1 MIKELNN
8 YFKNEIR
15 IHQIL
20 KQEPILVDDGFY
32 QSHPLLKHN
41 SKLIEK
47 ELKTNDLHGVLIN
60 DLAFSPD
67 PTILKFK
74 KIHFSEIVALRQL
87 GERPHELTANVIAID
102 SDKKTI
108 ILHQRS
114 IKSHLYPGTLS
125 IVGGGFLP
133 QDELNSNDRLSLKLT
148 AIREFHEE
156 TQLNILTT
164 NDTKLL
170 LTEELTTGAIQ
181 LNYLGVTVHTDF
193 NDAINA
199 EGEVKFVAFN
209 QLNALLEENNNIK
222 WAPLGKCCVLAW
234 LALGAPG
241 TIHEKFNGV
250 SAVNLYRKLIS

>member
-1 MIKELNN
+1 MINRLND

-32 QSHPLLKHN
+32 QDHPLLEHH
-41 SKLIEK
+41 SRLIEK

-60 DLAFSPD
+60 DLSFISD

-87 GERPHELTANVIAID
+87 GERPHVLTANVIAVD
-102 SDKKTI
+102 SDRKTI

-125 IVGGGFLP
+125 IVGGGFWP
-133 QDELNSNDRLSLKLT
+133 QDELNTNDRLSLRST

-156 TQLNILTT
+156 THLNVKIT

-170 LTEELTTGAIQ
+170 FTEEIATGAIQ
-181 LNYLGVTVHTDF
+181 LNYLGATVHTDF
-193 NDAINA
+193 NDVNNA

-209 QLNALLEENNNIK
+209 QLNALLAENNNIK

-241 TIHEKFNGV
+241 ISHEKFNGI